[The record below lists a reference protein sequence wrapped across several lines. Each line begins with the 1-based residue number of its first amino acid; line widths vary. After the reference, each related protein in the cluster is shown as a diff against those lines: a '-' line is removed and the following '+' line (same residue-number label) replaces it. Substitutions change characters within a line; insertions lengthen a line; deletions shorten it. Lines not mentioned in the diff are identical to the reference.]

1 MKFRFQPRS
10 IAFRLIV
17 AVLAVELLSA
27 ILVVVLSFG
36 YERHIHFRAFDV
48 MLHGRA
54 DSILGAVQD
63 ADDPGDNVML
73 DQADLHIPPDDVYE
87 VWDANG
93 HLLGRS
99 ANWQGPGNWE
109 GAGNR
114 QDEKRER
121 EQRGPAPPWED
132 ISRQT
137 INGHHYRILRIQG
150 SRTVDPG
157 EHGGKVRQVSV
168 IYGAP
173 TARVWESINGAVEFY
188 AAGSLFL
195 LIITGPLIAW
205 LLHRGL
211 LPLRQLAALAS
222 QVSVDSWQFS
232 PPASAHSTPELAP
245 LTHALES
252 VLERLQR
259 SFLQQRAFV
268 SDAAHE
274 LKTAVAVIKSSL
286 QLLNMKPR
294 SVKEYQAGLERCL
307 TDSLRLE
314 ALVADMLALARA
326 ESTTPTSDA
335 QPSTDF
341 SSCIQQTVAQLE
353 TVAALRNVR
362 ILISTTDPDP
372 ASTKGRGFAKGTGF
386 SPYIDPAAA
395 AGASL
400 TAKKLDTEGGGGF
413 NPRIGPAESTRA
425 LAPEGRSLSTSPEI
439 SNFSAAPLA
448 PEEPSAAL
456 QVPLTP
462 EDCTLLLSNLIL
474 NALQHSPPA
483 STVEINLAIEAE
495 GSTPTA
501 VLVIQD
507 HGDGIPAEA
516 LPHVFDRFYRGDPS
530 RTRNTGGTGL
540 GLAIAKAIAQ
550 KAGGGINLASQP
562 DPAQPNQGTTA
573 TVRLP
578 IAQSPPT
585 EN

>member
-1 MKFRFQPRS
+1 MKFRLQPRS

-17 AVLAVELLSA
+17 AVLAVEMLSCITVA
-27 ILVVVLSFG
+27 ALSFG

-63 ADDPGDNVML
+63 AEDPGDNVML
-73 DQADLHIPPDDVYE
+73 DQADLHIPSDDVYE

-93 HLLGRS
+93 RLLGRS
-99 ANWQGPGNWE
+99 SNWE
-109 GAGNR
+109 GPGKWEAADSWQGEER
-114 QDEKRER
+114 DRDHGGPEHHREYIAR
-121 EQRGPAPPWED
+121 L
-132 ISRQT
+132 T
-137 INGHHYRILRIQG
+137 IHDRHYRLLRIQG

-157 EHGGKVRQVSV
+157 EHGGKLRQVTV

-173 TARVWESINGAVEFY
+173 TARVWQSINGAVEFY

-195 LIITGPLIAW
+195 LLVTGPLIAW

-232 PPASAHSTPELAP
+232 PPASARATPELAP

-252 VLERLQR
+252 VMQRLER

-274 LKTAVAVIKSSL
+274 LKTAVAVVKSSL

-294 SVKEYQAGLERCL
+294 SAQEYQAGLERCL
-307 TDSLRLE
+307 ADSQRLE

-326 ESTTPTSDA
+326 ESSAPA
-335 QPSTDF
+335 PGPRPSADF
-341 SSCIQQTVAQLE
+341 TACIQQTVTQLE
-353 TVAALRNVR
+353 TFAALRNVQVQVSNR
-362 ILISTTDPDP
+362 TANQTAIPVSIP
-372 ASTKGRGFAKGTGF
+372 A
-386 SPYIDPAAA
+386 
-395 AGASL
+395 
-400 TAKKLDTEGGGGF
+400 
-413 NPRIGPAESTRA
+413 
-425 LAPEGRSLSTSPEI
+425 
-439 SNFSAAPLA
+439 
-448 PEEPSAAL
+448 
-456 QVPLTP
+456 
-462 EDCTLLLSNLIL
+462 EDCTLLLSNLLL
-474 NALQHSPPA
+474 NAIQHSPPA
-483 STVEINLAIEAE
+483 SIVEIDLTMDADQGA
-495 GSTPTA
+495 PTA

-507 HGDGIPAEA
+507 HGDGIPAQA

-550 KAGGGINLASQP
+550 KAAGSIDLASQP
-562 DPAQPNQGTTA
+562 NPAEPNQGTA
-573 TVRLP
+573 VTVRLP
-578 IAQSPPT
+578 IAPSPIA